1 METSD
6 RIYVVDADETLHP
19 LRRSA
24 YASEDLLQTLLERYP
39 DLLAGDQMT
48 TDDPRRWVLV
58 SREIGVPGDEG
69 GANRWSL
76 DHLFLDQDGI
86 PTLVEVKRSTDT
98 RIRREVVGQ
107 MLDYA
112 ANAVVYWPVERLVA
126 AFEATCAADGTDAAD
141 RIAVLTGASVEDEGA
156 WEAYWQRVKTN
167 LQAGRVRM
175 VFLAD
180 EIPPE
185 LRRIVE
191 FLNGQM
197 DPAEVLA
204 VEVRQYTG
212 ASGLR
217 TLVPRV
223 VGQTAQSEQKK
234 AGVAHEKG
242 RQWDEASFLAT
253 LDEAHGADVR
263 GVAEGLLRWAEARGL
278 RLWWGYGRIHGSFFP
293 MLDFGGDQHGT
304 FAAWNTSGTIEVRFK
319 PMRAP
324 FDTEARKRELLGRL
338 KAIPGVLASV
348 DSVATRPAFKMRL
361 LADPAALRAFTD
373 VFDWMLDETRAW
385 NAPE

>member
-6 RIYVVDADETLHP
+6 KIYVVDADETLHA
-19 LRRSA
+19 LSRST

-39 DLLAGDQMT
+39 DLLAGEQMGG
-48 TDDPRRWVLV
+48 DEPRQWALV
-58 SREIGVPGDEG
+58 SREVGVPGEDG
-69 GANRWSL
+69 GSNRWSL
-76 DHLFLDQDGI
+76 DHLFLDQDGV

-112 ANAVVYWPVERLVA
+112 ANAVVYWPVDRLVT
-126 AFEATCAADGTDAAD
+126 AFEATCDAEGTDPVECIVA
-141 RIAVLTGASVEDEGA
+141 LTGASPDDADA
-156 WEAYWQRVKTN
+156 WDAYWQAVKTN

-180 EIPPE
+180 IIPPE

-204 VEVRQYTG
+204 VEVRHYVG
-212 ASGLR
+212 GGLR

-234 AGVAHEKG
+234 SGTPHER
-242 RQWDEASFLAT
+242 RQWDAASLFAALDASRGSGERAVAEALLQWAEGHRLRVWWGRGRQSGSFIPVLDHPDGGHSVFAVYSYGT
-253 LDEAHGADVR
+253 VELYFQHWHAPFNSDERKRQLLDEF
-263 GVAEGLLRWAEARGL
+263 EG
-278 RLWWGYGRIHGSFFP
+278 
-293 MLDFGGDQHGT
+293 
-304 FAAWNTSGTIEVRFK
+304 
-319 PMRAP
+319 
-324 FDTEARKRELLGRL
+324 
-338 KAIPGVLASV
+338 IPGLTLSHRNLQGRPRVDLAQLQDPERRRLFLGVLDRMIAELKTLHGM
-348 DSVATRPAFKMRL
+348 A
-361 LADPAALRAFTD
+361 
-373 VFDWMLDETRAW
+373 
-385 NAPE
+385 